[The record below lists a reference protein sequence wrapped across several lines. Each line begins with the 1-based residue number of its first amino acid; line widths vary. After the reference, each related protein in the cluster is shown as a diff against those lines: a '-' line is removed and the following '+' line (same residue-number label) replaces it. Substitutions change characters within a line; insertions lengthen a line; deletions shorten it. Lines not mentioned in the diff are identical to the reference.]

1 MHAIILAGGFATRLW
16 PLTEKTAKPLIE
28 VAGKPL
34 ISYIIESLPKNINI
48 TISTNLVFANDFE
61 NWKNKYFFYRADK
74 INIFIEDS
82 AGESEKKG
90 ALAATALCIQK
101 QNILKNNE
109 DLLLLAGD
117 NYFGFN
123 FNSFLARAKKNPL
136 LAAFDIEDKNEAKKF
151 GVVVPKN
158 ETEVLEFEEKPE
170 NPSSTLVSTGAY
182 FFPNNTLPHIIEYS
196 KDHADDLGGIFE
208 FCMKKNITV
217 EYFSFSE
224 EWYDIGSFP
233 AFMSANKYFVEN
245 NLNKTLSSSKES
257 ENHKNKII
265 SKSANI
271 DKNTQSFIYSKEEEN
286 NFCIIGENVNLKNV
300 KISNS
305 IIMDNCTLQNVDI
318 SNSLICPNCIIKN
331 RDFNNK
337 IVRENT
343 LSI

>member
-16 PLTEKTAKPLIE
+16 PLTEKIAKPLIE

-34 ISYIIESLPKNINI
+34 ISYIVESLPENIDI
-48 TISTNLVFANDFE
+48 IVSTNLVFANDFE
-61 NWKNKYFFYRADK
+61 NWKHKYFKKRANK
-74 INIFIEDS
+74 ITIFIEDS

-90 ALAATALCIQK
+90 ALAATALCIEK
-101 QNILKNNE
+101 QNIAETNE
-109 DLLLLAGD
+109 GVLLLAGD

-123 FNSFLARAKKNPL
+123 FSDFLARAKNNPL

-182 FFPNNTLPHIIEYS
+182 FFPHHTLEHIITYS

-208 FCMKKNITV
+208 FCMSKNITV
-217 EYFSFSE
+217 EYFSFEE

-233 AFMSANKYFVEN
+233 SFMSANKYFLEN
-245 NLNKTLSSSKES
+245 KLNKNYDTK
-257 ENHKNKII
+257 KII
-265 SKSANI
+265 SPSAHL
-271 DKNTQSFIYSKEEEN
+271 DSFTKEFIHSTDEEN
-286 NFCIIGENVNLKNV
+286 NFCIIGENVHLKNV
-300 KISNS
+300 KITNS
-305 IIMDNCTLQNVDI
+305 IIMDNCNLENVDI
-318 SNSLICPNCIIKN
+318 TNSLICSNSVIKN
-331 RDFNNK
+331 RDFYEK

-343 LSI
+343 LSV